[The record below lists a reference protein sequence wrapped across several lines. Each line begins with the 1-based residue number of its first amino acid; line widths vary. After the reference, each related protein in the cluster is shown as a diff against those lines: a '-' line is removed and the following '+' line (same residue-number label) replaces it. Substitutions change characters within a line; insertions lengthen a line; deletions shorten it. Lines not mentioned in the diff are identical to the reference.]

1 MDFLWAKMRKT
12 KKVHEVKNI
21 QLRRTQPD
29 TMVVS
34 KVAMRVSRMEIAMV
48 EMMEMCLAAMMV
60 D

>member
-1 MDFLWAKMRKT
+1 
-12 KKVHEVKNI
+12 
-21 QLRRTQPD
+21 
-29 TMVVS
+29 MVVS